1 MGNLTART
9 RSVSC
14 AIEGVGVIPTRV
26 GRVHE
31 LEVPDVR
38 DLAWNGDSW
47 WQQGRVWQSLRRS
60 RN

>member
-1 MGNLTART
+1 
-9 RSVSC
+9 
-14 AIEGVGVIPTRV
+14 
-26 GRVHE
+26 VHE

-38 DLAWNGDSW
+38 DLAWNGDSC